1 MGRVYREGSTDVV
14 FFPCCI
20 SFLLFMGEFMR
31 RIYTIG
37 FPFYI
42 YLLRA
47 VFLLNSANHPHQPPR
62 WTAIFRIWQAGH
74 TVFAQM
80 KSDSFFLC
88 SPSGSMLLT
97 CDARLVRQVLG
108 RAHDF
113 HAPVEVL
120 SLYNLYGPTLAA
132 SEGEQWRLY
141 RRIST
146 PFFNTR
152 THARVWRESLA
163 KAERVSEQWDRGG
176 SSGGGSGAKGTR
188 VSDVKGEVMSKL
200 NLRVI
205 AKIFYGR
212 ELEYARDD
220 ATRDVAP
227 AGHAL
232 TFSEAINA
240 VLSNLATLFGLPKW
254 LLGAL
259 RAWKRK
265 IGECG
270 LFFLLIRWG

>member
-1 MGRVYREGSTDVV
+1 
-14 FFPCCI
+14 
-20 SFLLFMGEFMR
+20 
-31 RIYTIG
+31 
-37 FPFYI
+37 
-42 YLLRA
+42 
-47 VFLLNSANHPHQPPR
+47 
-62 WTAIFRIWQAGH
+62 
-74 TVFAQM
+74 
-80 KSDSFFLC
+80 
-88 SPSGSMLLT
+88 MLLT
-97 CDARLVRQVLG
+97 CDAHLIRQVLN

-141 RRIST
+141 RKIST

-152 THARVWRESLA
+152 THARVWRESLE
-163 KAERVSEQWDRGG
+163 KAGRVAGQWERG
-176 SSGGGSGAKGTR
+176 SGRSGGSGARGTR
-188 VSDVKGEVMSKL
+188 VEDVKGEIMSKL

-220 ATRDVAP
+220 ATRDVKP

-259 RAWKRK
+259 EREGRRNGA
-265 IGECG
+265 
-270 LFFLLIRWG
+270 LLGFSANIRDSEVTIEGASGSVFGVSRVEAVYA